1 MKARTRGALALVA
14 LLAGGSMVAEAQEGP
29 MTFGPK
35 AMFHFDGSDFG
46 IGAFL
51 TKPLTDAIRINPS
64 FGYWFV
70 GEGVTNWELN
80 ADLLY
85 KVPAENLDWLYVG
98 AGLNYSRYS
107 VDGCDDL
114 PGGFDDLCS
123 GSDVGLNLIGG
134 FEPSTAGRIKPFAEF
149 RLYVG
154 DGSGVSVAGGL
165 RIPLGN

>member
-1 MKARTRGALALVA
+1 MKSRMRGTLALVA
-14 LLAGGSMVAEAQEGP
+14 LLAGGTMAAEAQQGP
-29 MTFGPK
+29 MTFGPR

-51 TKPLTDAIRINPS
+51 TKPLTDAISIHPS

-70 GEGVTNWELN
+70 GEGVTSWELN
-80 ADLLY
+80 ADLMY
-85 KVPAENLDWLYVG
+85 KVPGESLNWLYVG
-98 AGLNYSRYS
+98 AGLNYSKYS
-107 VDGCDDL
+107 VDGCT
-114 PGGFDDLCS
+114 GTFADLCS

-134 FEPSTAGRIKPFAEF
+134 FEPQSAARIKPFAEF

>member
-1 MKARTRGALALVA
+1 MTARMRGTLALVS
-14 LLAGGSMVAEAQEGP
+14 LLVGGSMAAEAQQGP

-51 TKPLTDAIRINPS
+51 NKPITDAISFYPS

-70 GEGVTNWELN
+70 GEGVTSWELN
-80 ADLLY
+80 ADLTY
-85 KVPAENLDWLYVG
+85 TMPGESMKWLYLG
-98 AGLNYSRYS
+98 AGLNYSHFS
-107 VDGCDDL
+107 ADCG
-114 PGGFDDLCS
+114 PTFDCS

-134 FEPSTAGRIKPFAEF
+134 LLPNTAGRIKPFAEV